1 MVEILLL
8 GLCDYGISITKRI
21 FSFNVKAGCTFLIFM
36 VRGPITLV
44 CLYKTMMPAS
54 RVLCHQSKCTE
65 YKSITGT
72 PHM

>member
-36 VRGPITLV
+36 VCGPITLIQ
-44 CLYKTMMPAS
+44 CMP
-54 RVLCHQSKCTE
+54 L
-65 YKSITGT
+65 
-72 PHM
+72 